1 MRRRDAASSREG
13 GIWARCKGRQQQAA
27 ALQQVVK
34 MPKRTLLTYYSSLSN
49 TNTNDPP
56 LNNEIAS
63 QSKRPRAE
71 FSHMDIIGDPVEW
84 KPIENYQPEIRDQVK
99 RIYALSGPTQP
110 DICTFPRKWQS
121 GEWRKKCKDF
131 MNQRTSIFRKIEI
144 VSKEEDIRY
153 KIRLTSSLDVIRFL
167 IEQGDPFRGQDKT
180 NASLNKG
187 KFREMVNWYKDK
199 VP

>member
-49 TNTNDPP
+49 TNTSDPP

-110 DICTFPRKWQS
+110 DFCTFPRKWQS
-121 GEWRKKCKDF
+121 GEWRSFQKAWFNEFDWLEY
-131 MNQRTSIFRKIEI
+131 S
-144 VSKEEDIRY
+144 VSKDAAY
-153 KIRLTSSLDVIRFL
+153 CLYCYLF
-167 IEQGDPFRGQDKT
+167 F
-180 NASLNKG
+180 
-187 KFREMVNWYKDK
+187 
-199 VP
+199 

>member
-1 MRRRDAASSREG
+1 
-13 GIWARCKGRQQQAA
+13 
-27 ALQQVVK
+27 
-34 MPKRTLLTYYSSLSN
+34 
-49 TNTNDPP
+49 
-56 LNNEIAS
+56 
-63 QSKRPRAE
+63 
-71 FSHMDIIGDPVEW
+71 
-84 KPIENYQPEIRDQVK
+84 
-99 RIYALSGPTQP
+99 
-110 DICTFPRKWQS
+110 
-121 GEWRKKCKDF
+121 

-167 IEQGDPFRGQDKT
+167 IKQGDPFRGQDKT

>member
-1 MRRRDAASSREG
+1 M
-13 GIWARCKGRQQQAA
+13 
-27 ALQQVVK
+27 K

-49 TNTNDPP
+49 TNTSDPP

-110 DICTFPRKWQS
+110 DFCTFPRKWQS
-121 GEWRKKCKDF
+121 GEWRSFQKAWFNEFDWLEY
-131 MNQRTSIFRKIEI
+131 S
-144 VSKEEDIRY
+144 VSKDAAY
-153 KIRLTSSLDVIRFL
+153 CLYCYLF
-167 IEQGDPFRGQDKT
+167 F
-180 NASLNKG
+180 
-187 KFREMVNWYKDK
+187 
-199 VP
+199 